1 MFNVK
6 CTDTDCNQG
15 QIEFTFF
22 GNEPYVRCGG
32 CAAEL
37 TPYNQQDDPPTEPFT
52 LGGNTE

>member
-15 QIEFTFF
+15 QIEYTFL

-37 TPYNQQDDPPTEPFT
+37 TPYNQQDDPEKNNLPF
-52 LGGNTE
+52 GGTNE